1 MRTTIKIDDYLLER
15 AKKIALENH
24 ITVSDIIGEALREK
38 LLRMNEN
45 SQKNPVKIITF
56 KGNGLQPG
64 VDLDD
69 MASLLDLME

>member
-24 ITVSDIIGEALREK
+24 ITISDIIGEALREK

-45 SQKNPVKIITF
+45 SQKNQRI
-56 KGNGLQPG
+56 
-64 VDLDD
+64 
-69 MASLLDLME
+69 